1 MGFFPHYDCNV
12 SIFFIQYKN
21 EIQKISLRPTISV
34 AAYKAQSERAMPRQE
49 GAIMKKILC
58 IILLFSNIITAEI
71 DIDTEDNDEI
81 SQLDQQEF
89 RLDNIV
95 QKPTTT
101 WTKPVILDAS
111 YPTNTYTLESNT
123 IYKPAPFY
131 NYPQTYSSYPAAIII
146 AKDNITVDLA
156 GCNLS
161 LDPSSAGNFL
171 LNNPTYGISVYQ
183 GVKNVRIV
191 SSTPIQKGSISG
203 FSGAAIYING
213 SAQSFNNYDIYS
225 NMVKN
230 VTILNLLITQ
240 NINGIYIAN
249 ALRANVID
257 TDIIY
262 NYSARVVYGIYC
274 SNILEGLIQNCQID
288 QNLSFTDIY
297 GIYLNDTTNFT
308 VKNSQMNGNRSFQN
322 GNATGLLITASS
334 ALTSTANQI
343 SNCFANRN
351 LCSFVTGKKCIG
363 FNINNLSHH
372 NVIERCNA
380 YACTHGPLYPGTT
393 TPVTYPQGIGFQI
406 DTGQFTQ
413 MDSNRS
419 GYNDT
424 YGFYDTA
431 AISSSFWTNNTG
443 ILNTTANYNVT
454 VPTSTGSEPL
464 PTIILY
470 PNDLTAYVGSG
481 PVLENIEVQLP

>member
-1 MGFFPHYDCNV
+1 
-12 SIFFIQYKN
+12 
-21 EIQKISLRPTISV
+21 
-34 AAYKAQSERAMPRQE
+34 
-49 GAIMKKILC
+49 MKKILC
-58 IILLFSNIITAEI
+58 IILLLPSIITAEI
-71 DIDTEDNDEI
+71 DIDIEDDDEI
-81 SQLDQQEF
+81 SQIDQQEF

-95 QKPTTT
+95 QKPTAT

-111 YPTNTYTLESNT
+111 YPTNNYTLESNT
-123 IYKPAPFY
+123 IYKPTPFY
-131 NYPQTYSSYPAAIII
+131 SYPQTYTSYPAAIII

-161 LDPSSAGNFL
+161 LHPSSAGNFL

-183 GVKNVRIV
+183 GVKNVRII
-191 SSTPIQKGSISG
+191 SSTPLQKGSISG

-262 NYSARVVYGIYC
+262 NYSARAVYGIYC
-274 SNILEGLIQNCQID
+274 TNILEGLISNCQVN

-297 GIYLNDTTNFT
+297 GICLNDTINFT
-308 VKNSQMNGNRSFQN
+308 VQNSLMNGNRSFQN

-334 ALTSTANQI
+334 SITSTANQI
-343 SNCFANRN
+343 SNCVANRN
-351 LCSFVTGKKCIG
+351 LCSFVTGKTCIG
-363 FNINNLSHH
+363 FNINNLSNH
-372 NVIERCNA
+372 NVIEKCSA
-380 YACTHGPLYPGTT
+380 SFCTHGPLYPGTS

-406 DTGQFTQ
+406 DTGLFNQ
-413 MDSNRS
+413 MHNNRS

-431 AISSSFWTNNTG
+431 ASSSSFWTSNTG
-443 ILNTTANYNVT
+443 LLNDTANYSVT

-470 PNDLTAYVGSG
+470 PNDLTPYSGSG
-481 PVLENIEVQLP
+481 PLLANIEVQLS